1 MAERKESME
10 GLVMTL
16 ELLKRIPASRWVTI
30 KDVQAELQ
38 EQDARFVRSERNYQK
53 MFRKLV
59 NEGLIDEDASSKP
72 HRFKSNETSKRLTVR
87 NLNAKEALLLTLA
100 EQQLRPLLPAK
111 LMKSMDSFFVEARS
125 QLSEKAPAQ
134 LEREWLAKVR
144 TISITQPLLP
154 PKVDADV
161 FQQVS
166 DALYNNQWLE
176 LTYRSANSKKASNYK
191 VMPLGLL
198 QQGPRMYLACRFDGY
213 DDNRSLALHRMLSA
227 KASTLTFERPKD
239 FALNQVDEDLSFSDG
254 PPKMV
259 RLNFSIDKVNGLHI
273 VECPLSTNQQVV
285 ELDDRYEIAATVADT
300 DVLDRW
306 LSSLKSITNIRIKKC
321 KIHLN
326 SCLSN

>member
-1 MAERKESME
+1 MAERKENME

-16 ELLKRIPASRWVTI
+16 ELLKRIPSSRWVTI

-38 EQDARFVRSERNYQK
+38 EQDARFIRSERNYQK

-59 NEGLIDEDASSKP
+59 NEGLIDEDDSSKP

-100 EQQLRPLLPAK
+100 ERQLRPLLPAK

-144 TISITQPLLP
+144 TICTTQPLLP
-154 PKVDADV
+154 PKVDGEA

-166 DALYNNQWLE
+166 DALFANQWLD
-176 LTYRSANSKKASNYK
+176 LIYKSANGKKANNYK
-191 VMPLGLL
+191 VMPLGLV

-227 KASTLTFERPKD
+227 KASTLNFERPID
-239 FALNQVDEDLSFSDG
+239 FDLDNVNEDLSFSDG

-259 RLNFSIDKVNGLHI
+259 RLSFVIDKANGLHI
-273 VECPLSTNQQVV
+273 VECPLSTDQQVV
-285 ELDDRYEIAATVADT
+285 ELDDGYEITATVADT
-300 DVLDRW
+300 DLLDRW
-306 LSSLKSITNIRIKKC
+306 LSSLKTIKIIRTKNAKFT
-321 KIHLN
+321 
-326 SCLSN
+326 

>member
-1 MAERKESME
+1 MAERKENME
-10 GLVMTL
+10 GLVLTL

-38 EQDARFVRSERNYQK
+38 EQDARFIRSERNYQK

-59 NEGLIDEDASSKP
+59 NEGLLDEDDSSKP
-72 HRFKSNETSKRLTVR
+72 HRFKSNDTSKRLTVR

-125 QLSEKAPAQ
+125 QLSGEAPAQ

-144 TISITQPLLP
+144 TISTTQPLLP
-154 PKVDADV
+154 PKVDGEV
-161 FQQVS
+161 FKHVS
-166 DALYNNQWLE
+166 DALFGNQWLD
-176 LTYRSANSKKASNYK
+176 LTYKSANGKKAKNYK
-191 VMPLGLL
+191 VMPLGLV

-239 FALNQVDEDLSFSDG
+239 FDLDQVNEDLSFSDG
-254 PPKMV
+254 PPKMIQLSFTV
-259 RLNFSIDKVNGLHI
+259 DKANGLHI
-273 VECPLSTNQQVV
+273 VECPLSTDQQVA
-285 ELDDRYEIAATVADT
+285 EEDDRYEIVATVADT

-306 LSSLKSITNIRIKKC
+306 LSSLKTIRNIRMKNAKFT
-321 KIHLN
+321 
-326 SCLSN
+326 

>member
-1 MAERKESME
+1 MAERKENME

-30 KDVQAELQ
+30 KDLQAELQ
-38 EQDARFVRSERNYQK
+38 EQDARFIRSERNYQK

-59 NEGLIDEDASSKP
+59 NEGLIDEDDSSKP

-144 TISITQPLLP
+144 TISTTQPLLP
-154 PKVDADV
+154 PKVDGEV

-166 DALYNNQWLE
+166 DALFGNQWLD
-176 LTYRSANSKKASNYK
+176 LTYKSANGKKEKNYK
-191 VMPLGLL
+191 VMPLGLV

-227 KASTLTFERPKD
+227 KASTLNFERPKD
-239 FALNQVDEDLSFSDG
+239 FDLDNLNEDLSFSDG

-259 RLNFSIDKVNGLHI
+259 RLSFVIDKANGLHI
-273 VECPLSTNQQVV
+273 VECPLSADQQVV
-285 ELDDRYEIAATVADT
+285 ELDDGYEITATVADT

-306 LSSLKSITNIRIKKC
+306 LSSLKTIKNIRTKNAKFT
-321 KIHLN
+321 
-326 SCLSN
+326 